1 MKEIFQ
7 LPDSLPKFYKSNES
21 QKVLIEFNDKK
32 FLYIIGIVEVYVLEG
47 EIEIWGFTMTV
58 DSPITTLYSSGFHG
72 LVSISSSNG
81 QKAIIV
87 LQNSRQISRWKAF
100 MSEYIPGM

>member
-21 QKVLIEFNDKK
+21 EKVLIEFNGEEY
-32 FLYIIGIVEVYVLEG
+32 LYIIGIVEVYVLEG
-47 EIEIWGFTMTV
+47 EIETWGFTMTV
-58 DSPITTLYSSGFHG
+58 DSPITTLYSSGLHG
-72 LVSISSSNG
+72 LISLSSANG

-87 LQNSRQISRWKAF
+87 LQKSSQSSRWKAF
-100 MSEYIPGM
+100 MNEYIPGT